1 MMGLYITYLVAG
13 LLNTYLLLFLAGATA
28 GPTLIPGLAIIAA
41 ILLFATSGFS
51 LFRRKIAAW
60 VGIAFLAPIL
70 LWQSMVIWEQRNSL
84 GELSHLLFSVPFLCT
99 LVAIVV
105 SLSVVYQ
112 SLSTSDRPNSMHLSL
127 RVVLSLVPVSLAV
140 AYVVWLSGHLTIR

>member
-1 MMGLYITYLVAG
+1 MGIYITHLVAG

-28 GPTLIPGLAIIAA
+28 GPTLIPELAIVAA
-41 ILLFATSGFS
+41 ILLFATSGVS

-60 VGIAFLAPIL
+60 VGIVFLSPIL
-70 LWQSMVIWEQRNSL
+70 LWQIMVIWEQRNSL

-112 SLSTSDRPNSMHLSL
+112 SHSTSDRPNSMHLSL
-127 RVVLSLVPVSLAV
+127 RVVLSLVPVSLTV
-140 AYVVWLSGHLTIR
+140 AYVVLLAGYLTIR